1 MASEQS
7 SAGDHSFGRS
17 IPPAKRRRL
26 QQCFEQANQLMARG
40 NHDYANE
47 LFSQCVVGDPSNMLY
62 LQGFMANL
70 KQKYNNN
77 KKGNNMAFL
86 KLAGLRRSVSKAIK
100 HEDWEG
106 AFKAGTQALAINP
119 WDVPTLKHMSEA
131 TELLDFDEVQ
141 LVYLKTALDAK
152 PKDPDVNRLCAKA
165 LTDRGQFDQAIAC
178 WRRVEQANPK
188 DPEAERQIA
197 DLAVKKTIHDG
208 GYEEAD
214 AGKKVSRT
222 KRQPEDTEMS
232 LQRKLELNIQRHPD
246 EIPLYYELAELHV
259 RDENFDK
266 AEEVLGRAYEA
277 SGQNADVRERLED
290 MQIRNLRQKRAAA
303 EKKLKATG
311 SEEDKQAFKEIDKA
325 LDAKEVQVYE
335 HRCEHHPN
343 NLAFKY
349 FLGLKYQGNGL
360 YDKAIHQF
368 QLAKNDPQR
377 KGLCMLAL
385 GQCFQ
390 QIKQYRLA
398 MTHYE
403 EGIQDIPERDAENRK
418 KALYLAGKLALGL
431 KNVDTAEKHLTA
443 LAGVDFAYKDV
454 SSLLDK
460 ISQLREDEGESK
472 GS

>member
-1 MASEQS
+1 MASEQTSTDDQS
-7 SAGDHSFGRS
+7 SGRS
-17 IPPAKRRRL
+17 IPAAKRRRL
-26 QQCFEQANQLMARG
+26 QQCFEQANQLMAKG

-47 LFSQCVVGDPSNMLY
+47 LFAQCVIGDPSNMLY

-77 KKGNNMAFL
+77 KKGNNLAFL
-86 KLAGLRRSVSKAIK
+86 KLAGLRRSVSKAVK

-106 AFKAGTQALAINP
+106 AFKSGTQALAINP
-119 WDVPTLKHMSEA
+119 WDVATLKHLSEA
-131 TELLDFDEVQ
+131 TDQLEYDEVQ
-141 LVYLKTALDAK
+141 LVYLKTALDAN
-152 PKDPDVNRLCAKA
+152 PKDPDVNQLCAKA
-165 LTDRGQFDQAIAC
+165 LTERGQFDQAIAC
-178 WRRVEQANPK
+178 WRRVEQARPK

-214 AGKKVSRT
+214 AGKKVSR
-222 KRQPEDTEMS
+222 KKGQPEEAEMS
-232 LQRKLELNIQRHPD
+232 PQRKLELNIERHPD
-246 EIPLYYELAELHV
+246 EIPLYFELADLHV
-259 RDENFDK
+259 RDEDYDK

-277 SGQNADVRERLED
+277 SGENPEVRERLED

-303 EKKLKATG
+303 KKKLDKTG
-311 SEEDKQAFKEIDKA
+311 SAEDKESFQQLHKA
-325 LDAKEVQVYE
+325 LDTKELEVYE

-343 NLAFKY
+343 NLTFKY
-349 FLGLKYQGNGL
+349 FLGVKYQGNGL
-360 YDKAIHQF
+360 YDKAIQQF

-398 MTHYE
+398 MSHYDE
-403 EGIQDIPERDAENRK
+403 AIQEIPDRDAENQK

-431 KNVDTAEKHLTA
+431 KNIDGAEKHLTA

-460 ISQLREDEGESK
+460 ISQLREDEGAE
-472 GS
+472 